1 MRVYE
6 NNRNPILPPDIHIPD
21 GEPHVMP
28 DGKLYVYGS
37 YDVEGEEYC
46 SGEYH
51 AVSTPDGKRWTV
63 HDTSFSIADVPWAGD
78 PEAQKYDSAVDWTHP
93 TPFMIK
99 SIQDM
104 MQGKSPEELEELA
117 RRHTEADGKD
127 GQKDDRRKKELLY
140 APDCIEKDGKYYLY
154 FCTSGGTE
162 GVAVSDRPEGP
173 FGDAVQLP
181 CGGIDPAVF
190 IDDDGQAYYY
200 WDQFFSSGVPLNED
214 MVSFDPKKVVKNLVT
229 EEQHYFH
236 EGSSMRKIGDTYY
249 YVFADMERGKPT
261 ALGYATS
268 DKPLGPFTYRGIIVD
283 SADCDPQSWNN
294 HGSIECFKGQWIV
307 CYHRSSRN
315 SQNHRRLCIEK
326 IQILEDGTIPEV
338 RMTSQGLGDPFGPGE
353 WIEGYWVCGLH
364 GKAFVGG
371 PEGEEERIVGICP
384 GDEMIFRYLR
394 GEPVYTGLELETAG
408 AGQMEVWLDDC
419 RAAEVS
425 VSGEGKTT
433 VPLDLKGLGHKEMG
447 YEIRLVCRSAE
458 MLEVLGMC
466 FLA

>member
-37 YDVEGEEYC
+37 FDVEGEEYC

-51 AVSTPDGKRWTV
+51 AVSTPDGKQWTV

-78 PEAQKYDSAVDWTHP
+78 PEAPKYDSAVDWTHP

-117 RRHTEADGKD
+117 RRYAEADGKD

-154 FCTSGGTE
+154 FCTSGGSE

-181 CGGIDPAVF
+181 CGGIDPAIF

-200 WDQFFSSGVPLNED
+200 WDQFFSRGVPLNED
-214 MVSFDPKKVVKNLVT
+214 MVSFDPEKVVKNLVT

-249 YVFADMERGKPT
+249 YIFADMERGKPT

-268 DKPLGPFTYRGIIVD
+268 DKPLGPFTYRGIIVE

-294 HGSIECFKGQWIV
+294 HGSIECFNGQWIV

-326 IQILEDGTIPEV
+326 IRILEDGTIPEV

-353 WIEGYWVCGLH
+353 WIEGY
-364 GKAFVGG
+364 
-371 PEGEEERIVGICP
+371 
-384 GDEMIFRYLR
+384 
-394 GEPVYTGLELETAG
+394 
-408 AGQMEVWLDDC
+408 
-419 RAAEVS
+419 RAARKGRRSGLWVS
-425 VSGEGKTT
+425 A
-433 VPLDLKGLGHKEMG
+433 PEMK
-447 YEIRLVCRSAE
+447 
-458 MLEVLGMC
+458 
-466 FLA
+466 